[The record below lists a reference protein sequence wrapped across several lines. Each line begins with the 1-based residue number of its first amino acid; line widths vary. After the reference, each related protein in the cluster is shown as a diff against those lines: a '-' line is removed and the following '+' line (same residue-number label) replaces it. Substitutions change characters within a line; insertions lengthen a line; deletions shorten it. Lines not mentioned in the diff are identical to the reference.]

1 MWVLLFVVMTVGTDR
16 DVSTDMTSAEFT
28 TKERCEAAGEAFT
41 KPLSS
46 ETSYPTFV
54 CVQK

>member
-1 MWVLLFVVMTVGTDR
+1 MWVMLFVVMTVGADR
-16 DVSTDMTSAEFT
+16 EVSTEMTSAEFT

-41 KPLSS
+41 KPLSGKKAF
-46 ETSYPTFV
+46 PTFV